1 MFFTIV
7 GFIFCVSVIGYAL
20 WNMIRELYNL
30 VVYQICRPIDVDDF
44 LDVSGL
50 LIIIAIL
57 GGIMAAIVI
66 FAPWEISWIVDLKV
80 K

>member
-7 GFIFCVSVIGYAL
+7 GFIFCVSVIGFAL

-30 VVYQICRPIDVDDF
+30 VVYQICRPIDTDDF
-44 LDVSGL
+44 LDISGL
-50 LIIIAIL
+50 LIIIVVLCAMMVTIF
-57 GGIMAAIVI
+57 A
-66 FAPWEISWIVDLKV
+66 FAPWEISWVVDLKI